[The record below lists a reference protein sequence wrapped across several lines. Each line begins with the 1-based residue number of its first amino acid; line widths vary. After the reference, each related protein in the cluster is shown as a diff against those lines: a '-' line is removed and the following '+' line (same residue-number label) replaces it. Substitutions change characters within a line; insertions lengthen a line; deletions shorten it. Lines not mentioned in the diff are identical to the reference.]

1 MYKILKLVLMTIIL
15 SSHSFAKNEF
25 AAAFG
30 AVHTAHCI
38 EDAFNYQSE
47 HSKLLITLKAGTNP
61 LEYAGFRFDN
71 ESQTSADFFKI
82 LVNEEITTK
91 LSKHQKFENIINDAR
106 TCHDIK
112 CALTILFKSE
122 EILTKA
128 SYLFLKYGLNI
139 SPYSNRD
146 AYLLDSSD
154 LDTILVATRLI
165 PNHML
170 PIWKNKRLAKHIK
183 EDIGYY
189 ETFMIYANASIDLYT
204 PWFKEL
210 DNDGKSYSIFHEF
223 SHNLSY
229 MMNFSESKKWLSL
242 SKWLDTPNG
251 WRYDHSKMVSEY
263 AESSPSEDAAESI
276 LAYRINP
283 ELLKVVSRQKYDY
296 IRDYI
301 FLGEEFDNSK
311 SCGKTPVLTEIL
323 AVLNS
328 KASEEVTNKSLIN
341 CDEELAAIVLSK
353 NEFKK
358 FDSCMQK
365 SLKQELIKNSNYPHF
380 TEARE
385 SLLEKL
391 TATPQMNTAAYKQA
405 ILLKYQKIQS
415 SLREKATQLNLKK
428 DCSVISD
435 FTENVKD
442 ELGKAKFTFAWD
454 LRSYCT
460 TNQKLMKKKGLIAIL
475 EKYLKDNFKRLTL
488 EKT

>member
-1 MYKILKLVLMTIIL
+1 MFKILKLFLLLIL
-15 SSHSFAKNEF
+15 LSPHSYAKNEF

-30 AVHTAHCI
+30 AVHTANCI
-38 EDAFNYQSE
+38 EDAFNYHTE
-47 HSKLLITLKAGTNP
+47 HSKLLMTLKAGTTAI
-61 LEYAGFRFDN
+61 EYAGFRFDN
-71 ESQTSADFFKI
+71 ESQTSVDFFKI

-106 TCHDIK
+106 TCHDVK
-112 CALTILFKSE
+112 CALSVLFKSE

-128 SYLFLKYGLNI
+128 SYLLLKYGLNI

-165 PNHML
+165 PNHLL

-242 SKWLDTPNG
+242 SKWIDTPNG

-263 AESSPSEDAAESI
+263 AQSAPSEDAAESI
-276 LAYRINP
+276 VAYRINP
-283 ELLKVVSRQKYDY
+283 ELLKNVSRQKYDY

-311 SCGKTPVLTEIL
+311 NCGKTPVLTEIL
-323 AVLNS
+323 AQLNS
-328 KASEEVTNKSLIN
+328 KASEQVTNKSLIS
-341 CDEELAAIVLSK
+341 CDEELGAIVLSK

-365 SLKQELIKNSNYPHF
+365 SLKQELIKNSKYPHF
-380 TEARE
+380 TEAKD
-385 SLLEKL
+385 SLLTKL
-391 TATPQMNTAAYKQA
+391 TAIAQKDPQSYKKA
-405 ILLKYQKIQS
+405 LLVKYQKIS
-415 SLREKATQLNLKK
+415 TTLTNRAKTLNLKR
-428 DCSVISD
+428 DCSVISE
-435 FTENVKD
+435 FTESVKD
-442 ELGKAKFTFAWD
+442 DLAKAKFTFAWD
-454 LRSYCT
+454 LRSFCT
-460 TNQKLMKKKGLIAIL
+460 TNQKLMKRKGLVNIL
-475 EKYLKDNFKRLTL
+475 ENYLKDNYKALL
-488 EKT
+488 QKI